1 MTAENLPNEIREVMD
16 SGIPLVLATCA
27 TDGTPNVTIISRA
40 YYVDPQTVAV
50 SFQFFNKTTRN
61 VRENPRA
68 FLSMGNIRTAEFWQL
83 EIEYDHSEQDGPIFE
98 EMDMHIE
105 AIASATGMAGIFK
118 LQAADIYRVKSVT
131 KIEAR

>member
-1 MTAENLPNEIREVMD
+1 MTAEKLPNEIREVMD

-27 TDGTPNVTIISRA
+27 ADGTPNVTIISRA